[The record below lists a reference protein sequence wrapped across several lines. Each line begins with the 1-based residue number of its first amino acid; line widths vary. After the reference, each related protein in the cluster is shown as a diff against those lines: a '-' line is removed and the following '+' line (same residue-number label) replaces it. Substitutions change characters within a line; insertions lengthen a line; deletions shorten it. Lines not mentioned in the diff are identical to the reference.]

1 MSSPGKHFLEI
12 IFDLIEPKM
21 SPIVRYAIVFCATKK
36 EAEFGASKTGF
47 YSTAKEWR
55 RGAQSFK
62 STFSPGEGSKG
73 ILRARRPQVTRAL
86 GKWWKLLSH
95 V

>member
-1 MSSPGKHFLEI
+1 MAFPELKPPGSLRDF
-12 IFDLIEPKM
+12 F
-21 SPIVRYAIVFCATKK
+21 SAQFCATKK